1 MTSPTNKCGTS
12 RASHKSRRNPVV
24 CHRPQDGHPLTWWRI
39 VPPRF
44 LGEPERLYI
53 DNALSGLA
61 VLGGS
66 QDFAA
71 ALAGDSAAAVA
82 AALSMAPLRDITLK
96 TDIAMTALLSF
107 ALRGDPAAVLVLSH
121 ILGRAQWENSCAEDL
136 GLAWL
141 DRHTACPMD
150 RQRFAVSEA
159 ALAAAFCH
167 QEE

>member
-1 MTSPTNKCGTS
+1 MTSPTNTS
-12 RASHKSRRNPVV
+12 GASHAGHKSQRNSAVS
-24 CHRPQDGHPLTWWRI
+24 HRPRDGHPLTWWRN

-44 LGEPERLYI
+44 LGEPERLCI
-53 DNALSGLA
+53 DNALRGLA

-66 QDFAA
+66 HDVAA
-71 ALAGDSAAAVA
+71 ALAGDSAAAIA
-82 AALSMAPLRDITLK
+82 ATLSMAPLRHVTLMA
-96 TDIAMTALLSF
+96 DIAMTALLSL
-107 ALRGDPAAVLVLSH
+107 ALRGDPAAVLVLAH

-150 RQRFAVSEA
+150 PKRFAVSEA
-159 ALAAAFCH
+159 AIAAAFCH